1 MKKIILI
8 LNLIWFSLPSLAQA
22 KPSKAQCF
30 VKGQRGSHLVVISE
44 IKNNKAKVEYSSSA
58 DADMNFGTLDPDN
71 NYTARVRENI
81 NEIVEVVDNKPT
93 KKIIVKN
100 EIELYNDSISEKKPT
115 SAHMNKVNTDNEFID
130 GVEIKQRIGYL
141 QASINK
147 VSYRGTAKFKLQN
160 ANKIFDMVC
169 EPYRENVF

>member
-1 MKKIILI
+1 MKKIIL
-8 LNLIWFSLPSLAQA
+8 LLTLIGFSLSSVAQA
-22 KPSKAQCF
+22 RPSKSQCF
-30 VKGQRGSHLVVISE
+30 VKGQRGSHLVIISE

-81 NEIVEVVDNKPT
+81 NEIVKVVDNKSI

-100 EIELYNDSISEKKPT
+100 EIELYNDSSSERKSISFQT
-115 SAHMNKVNTDNEFID
+115 NTDGEFID
-130 GVEIKQRIGYL
+130 GVEIKHRIGYL

-160 ANKIFDMVC
+160 VNKVFDMVC

>member
-1 MKKIILI
+1 M
-8 LNLIWFSLPSLAQA
+8 
-22 KPSKAQCF
+22 
-30 VKGQRGSHLVVISE
+30 VISE

-81 NEIVEVVDNKPT
+81 NEIIEVVDNKNI
-93 KKIIVKN
+93 KKVIVKN
-100 EIELYNDSISEKKPT
+100 EIELYNDSSSERKSI
-115 SAHMNKVNTDNEFID
+115 SAHINTDDELID

-160 ANKIFDMVC
+160 VNKVFDMVC